1 MMYDVNT
8 GWVRAVIA
16 EQMLDNLREYLW
28 NRLLDDESPFVLTR
42 EDIQF
47 LLDMTAMPVKEV
59 KAWNMT
65 TP

>member
-1 MMYDVNT
+1 MMYDVNS

-16 EQMLDNLREYLW
+16 EQMLDNLREYLG
-28 NRLLDDESPFVLTR
+28 NRLLEDESPFMLTR
-42 EDIQF
+42 EDVQF

>member
-16 EQMLDNLREYLW
+16 EQMLDNLREYLG

-59 KAWNMT
+59 KAWNT
-65 TP
+65 TTQ

>member
-16 EQMLDNLREYLW
+16 EQMLDNLREYLG

-47 LLDMTAMPVKEV
+47 LLDMTAMPVKEDR
-59 KAWNMT
+59 AWNT
-65 TP
+65 TTQ

>member
-16 EQMLDNLREYLW
+16 EQMLDNLREYLG

-47 LLDMTAMPVKEV
+47 LLDMTAMPVKES
-59 KAWNMT
+59 KAWNT
-65 TP
+65 TTQ

>member
-16 EQMLDNLREYLW
+16 EQMLDNLREYLG

-47 LLDMTAMPVKEV
+47 LLDMTAMPVKEN
-59 KAWNMT
+59 KAWNT
-65 TP
+65 TTQ

>member
-8 GWVRAVIA
+8 GWARAVIA
-16 EQMLDNLREYLW
+16 EQMLDNLREYLG

-47 LLDMTAMPVKEV
+47 LLDMTAMPVKEDR
-59 KAWNMT
+59 AWNT
-65 TP
+65 TTQ

>member
-16 EQMLDNLREYLW
+16 EQMLDNLREYLG
-28 NRLLDDESPFVLTR
+28 NRLLEDESHFVLTR
-42 EDIQF
+42 EDVQF

-59 KAWNMT
+59 KAWNT
-65 TP
+65 TTQ

>member
-1 MMYDVNT
+1 MYDVNT

-16 EQMLDNLREYLW
+16 EQMLDNLREYLG
-28 NRLLDDESPFVLTR
+28 NRLLEDESPFMLTR
-42 EDIQF
+42 EDVQF